1 MSQNKS
7 NTKAPAKKG
16 LVSWISEFAGEKK
29 DISFGSQIRSYVF
42 CPYTMVKDHRTK
54 YSVGNIQGVMDGD
67 LDEFMNAYLVAKWKG
82 LPMDGSGDD
91 DEEV

>member
-1 MSQNKS
+1 
-7 NTKAPAKKG
+7 
-16 LVSWISEFAGEKK
+16 
-29 DISFGSQIRSYVF
+29 
-42 CPYTMVKDHRTK
+42 MVKDHRTK
-54 YSVGNIQGVMDGD
+54 YNVGNIQAVMDGD